1 MWNIHNRTRLL
12 SMLFIFV
19 LGYGFLMEIVCT
31 SFIKINKIFI
41 KTVKKKKMS
50 VLSWLSYLRGLRGG
64 WDL

>member
-1 MWNIHNRTRLL
+1 
-12 SMLFIFV
+12 MLFVFG

-41 KTVKKKKMS
+41 KTVKKKMS
-50 VLSWLSYLRGLRGG
+50 VLYWLSYLRGLRGG